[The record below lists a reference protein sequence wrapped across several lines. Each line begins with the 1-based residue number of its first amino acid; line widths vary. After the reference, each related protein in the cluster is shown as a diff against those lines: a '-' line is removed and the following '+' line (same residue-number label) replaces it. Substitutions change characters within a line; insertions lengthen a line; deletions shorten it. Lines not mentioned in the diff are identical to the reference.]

1 MSVCTFFG
9 HSDCDPEI
17 KPKLRETIC
26 RLIEEGVDTFYV
38 GDKGNFDSY
47 VRTKLKELQEQN
59 PHIQYRVVLA
69 YLPKEQHT
77 DYADTML
84 PEGVE
89 IGPPRFAID
98 LRNRCMLAQSDTV
111 VCYIDYGCGGA
122 AKYAEL
128 AVKKKKRVINFGEYT
143 CS

>member
-1 MSVCTFFG
+1 MTVCTFFG

-17 KPKLRETIC
+17 KPKLRETILQ
-26 RLIEEGVDTFYV
+26 LIAEGVDTFYV
-38 GDKGNFDSY
+38 GDKGSFDSY
-47 VRTKLKELQEQN
+47 VHTILKELQEQY

-69 YLPKEQHT
+69 YLPKEQSA

-98 LRNRCMLAQSDTV
+98 RRNCWMLAQADTV
-111 VCYIDYGCGGA
+111 VCCIDHGWGGA

-128 AVKKKKRVINFGEYT
+128 AAKKKKRVINLGKYLL
-143 CS
+143 